1 MSCTASSG
9 RKLAAGR
16 VHHHVGVAGQHR
28 RRVLGGHH
36 PHWRDSTQ
44 LPGVATRFGIAVH
57 DKIDQLQLRMVDH
70 PTQGDHTHGART
82 PNPHLVHSKSPNIR
96 KNFVTFWTDGRELTV
111 ATSMGTS
118 TAKSPPTGRVMDVL
132 ATLADSPSGR
142 TSAELAKICA
152 ISTSTCAL
160 VLAELE
166 RRAWVARREDR
177 RYVLG
182 SGLFGLV
189 HGLRMHFPLLDR
201 GRDALCFLHDT
212 LGAGCSM
219 SKIGGRYL
227 TTVDAV
233 GHGTDGEHAVG
244 QRFPIDPPFGLVAM
258 AWRDDDFVQAWL
270 HRVMPRLTRTEIAQ
284 HQRVL
289 ADIRARGYGAWRF
302 DDTHQS
308 LHNRLADVLASLE
321 PTAQV
326 TRQLTTLMTMVTLQ
340 SVTDVLETELAS
352 MEFVVLPIFGQD
364 GQPEYQI
371 EIHLARPAGLTL
383 AELEVALRHAQGLL
397 TDWAT

>member
-1 MSCTASSG
+1 
-9 RKLAAGR
+9 
-16 VHHHVGVAGQHR
+16 
-28 RRVLGGHH
+28 
-36 PHWRDSTQ
+36 
-44 LPGVATRFGIAVH
+44 
-57 DKIDQLQLRMVDH
+57 
-70 PTQGDHTHGART
+70 
-82 PNPHLVHSKSPNIR
+82 
-96 KNFVTFWTDGRELTV
+96 
-111 ATSMGTS
+111 
-118 TAKSPPTGRVMDVL
+118 MDVL
-132 ATLADSPSGR
+132 AALGDSPRGL
-142 TSAELAKICA
+142 TSAELAKRCA

-166 RRAWVARREDR
+166 GRAWVARREDR

-189 HGLRMHFPLLDR
+189 HGLRVQFPLLDR
-201 GRDALCFLHDT
+201 GREALRFLHET

-219 SKIGGRYL
+219 SKIGDRHL
-227 TTVDAV
+227 TTVDSV
-233 GHGTDGEHAVG
+233 GHGTDGGHAVG

-258 AWRDDDFVQAWL
+258 AWRDDDFVHAWL
-270 HRVMPRLTRTEIAQ
+270 HRVMPRLTRAEIAA

-340 SVTDVLETELAS
+340 SVTDALETDLAAA
-352 MEFVVLPIFGQD
+352 EFVVLPIFGHD

-371 EIHLARPAGLTL
+371 EIHLGRSTRLTL
-383 AELEVALRHAQGLL
+383 PDLDAALRHAQGLL
-397 TDWAT
+397 AAAVA

>member
-1 MSCTASSG
+1 MDA
-9 RKLAAGR
+9 
-16 VHHHVGVAGQHR
+16 
-28 RRVLGGHH
+28 
-36 PHWRDSTQ
+36 
-44 LPGVATRFGIAVH
+44 
-57 DKIDQLQLRMVDH
+57 
-70 PTQGDHTHGART
+70 
-82 PNPHLVHSKSPNIR
+82 
-96 KNFVTFWTDGRELTV
+96 
-111 ATSMGTS
+111 S

-132 ATLADSPSGR
+132 AALADSPEGR
-142 TSAELAKICA
+142 ASAELAKICG

-166 RRAWVARREDR
+166 RGAWVTRREDR
-177 RYVLG
+177 RFFLG
-182 SGLFGLV
+182 SGLFALV
-189 HGLRMHFPLLDR
+189 HGLRTQFPLLDR
-201 GRDALCFLHDT
+201 GRGALRFLHDT

-219 SKIGGRYL
+219 SKIGGRHL

-270 HRVMPRLTRTEIAQ
+270 HRVTPRLTRAEIAD
-284 HQRVL
+284 HQQVL

-308 LHNRLADVLASLE
+308 LHNRLATVLASLE

-340 SVTDVLETELAS
+340 SVTDALETELAS
-352 MEFVVLPIFGQD
+352 TEFVVLPIFGQD
-364 GQPEYQI
+364 GQPDYQI
-371 EIHLARPAGLTL
+371 EIHLGRSAGLSL
-383 AELEVALRHAQGLL
+383 GALDAALLHAQRLL
-397 TDWAT
+397 TTGVT

>member
-1 MSCTASSG
+1 
-9 RKLAAGR
+9 
-16 VHHHVGVAGQHR
+16 
-28 RRVLGGHH
+28 
-36 PHWRDSTQ
+36 
-44 LPGVATRFGIAVH
+44 
-57 DKIDQLQLRMVDH
+57 
-70 PTQGDHTHGART
+70 
-82 PNPHLVHSKSPNIR
+82 
-96 KNFVTFWTDGRELTV
+96 
-111 ATSMGTS
+111 
-118 TAKSPPTGRVMDVL
+118 MDVL
-132 ATLADSPSGR
+132 ATLADSPAGL
-142 TSAELAKICA
+142 TSAELAKRCA

-166 RRAWVARREDR
+166 SRAWVAHRDDR

-189 HGLRMHFPLLDR
+189 HGLRAQFPLLDR
-201 GRDALCFLHDT
+201 GRDALRYLHET

-219 SKIGGRYL
+219 SRIGARHL

-233 GHGTDGEHAVG
+233 GHGTDGGQAVG

-258 AWRDDDFVQAWL
+258 AWRDDDVVHAWL
-270 HRVMPRLTRTEIAQ
+270 HRVTPRLTRAEIAE

-308 LHNRLADVLASLE
+308 LHDRLADVLASLE
-321 PTAQV
+321 PTARV

-340 SVTDVLETELAS
+340 SVTDDLETHLAAA
-352 MEFVVLPIFGQD
+352 EFVVLPIFGPD

-371 EIHLARPAGLTL
+371 EIHLGRPARLTL
-383 AELEVALRHAQGLL
+383 PELDAALRHAQGLL
-397 TDWAT
+397 AATVA

>member
-1 MSCTASSG
+1 MAESA
-9 RKLAAGR
+9 
-16 VHHHVGVAGQHR
+16 
-28 RRVLGGHH
+28 
-36 PHWRDSTQ
+36 
-44 LPGVATRFGIAVH
+44 
-57 DKIDQLQLRMVDH
+57 
-70 PTQGDHTHGART
+70 
-82 PNPHLVHSKSPNIR
+82 
-96 KNFVTFWTDGRELTV
+96 
-111 ATSMGTS
+111 
-118 TAKSPPTGRVMDVL
+118 AKSPPTGRVMDVL
-132 ATLADSPSGR
+132 TTLAHSPNGR
-142 TSAELAKICA
+142 TSAELARLCG

-189 HGLRMHFPLLDR
+189 HGLRIQFPLLDR
-201 GRDALCFLHDT
+201 GRHALRFLHDT

-219 SKIGGRYL
+219 SRIGDRHL

-258 AWRDDDFVQAWL
+258 AWRDESFVQAWL
-270 HRVMPRLTRTEIAQ
+270 HRVTPRLTRAEIAT

-289 ADIRARGYGAWRF
+289 DDIRARGYGAWRF
-302 DDTHQS
+302 DETHQP

-326 TRQLTTLMTMVTLQ
+326 SRQLTTLMTMVTLQ
-340 SVTDVLETELAS
+340 SVTDVLEKELAAT
-352 MEFVVLPIFGQD
+352 EFVVLPIFGQD
-364 GQPEYQI
+364 GQPDYQI
-371 EIHLARPAGLTL
+371 EIHLGHSAGLTL
-383 AELEVALRHAQGLL
+383 SELDAALRHAQGLL
-397 TDWAT
+397 TALS

>member
-1 MSCTASSG
+1 
-9 RKLAAGR
+9 
-16 VHHHVGVAGQHR
+16 VGA
-28 RRVLGGHH
+28 
-36 PHWRDSTQ
+36 
-44 LPGVATRFGIAVH
+44 
-57 DKIDQLQLRMVDH
+57 
-70 PTQGDHTHGART
+70 
-82 PNPHLVHSKSPNIR
+82 
-96 KNFVTFWTDGRELTV
+96 
-111 ATSMGTS
+111 S
-118 TAKSPPTGRVMDVL
+118 TAKSPPTARVVDVL
-132 ATLADSPSGR
+132 GALADSPNGR
-142 TSAELAKICA
+142 SSAELAKNCR

-166 RRAWVARREDR
+166 RRAWVSRRDDR

-189 HGLRMHFPLLDR
+189 HGLRTQFPLLDR
-201 GRDALCFLHDT
+201 GRDALRFLHDT

-219 SKIGGRYL
+219 SKIGRRHL

-258 AWRDDDFVQAWL
+258 AWRDDDFVEAWL
-270 HRVMPRLTRTEIAQ
+270 HRVTPRLTRTEVA
-284 HQRVL
+284 HHRRVL

-302 DDTHQS
+302 DDTHGS
-308 LHNRLADVLASLE
+308 LHRRLSDVLASLE

-340 SVTDVLETELAS
+340 SVTDALETELAAT
-352 MEFVVLPIFGQD
+352 EFVVLPIFGRD

-371 EIHLARPAGLTL
+371 EIHLGHSPGLTL
-383 AELEVALRHAQGLL
+383 GALDAALRHAQEML
-397 TDWAT
+397 T

>member
-1 MSCTASSG
+1 M
-9 RKLAAGR
+9 R
-16 VHHHVGVAGQHR
+16 
-28 RRVLGGHH
+28 
-36 PHWRDSTQ
+36 P
-44 LPGVATRFGIAVH
+44 
-57 DKIDQLQLRMVDH
+57 
-70 PTQGDHTHGART
+70 
-82 PNPHLVHSKSPNIR
+82 
-96 KNFVTFWTDGRELTV
+96 
-111 ATSMGTS
+111 S

-132 ATLADSPSGR
+132 AALADSPNGR
-142 TSAELAKICA
+142 TSAELARSCA

-160 VLAELE
+160 LLAELE
-166 RRAWVARREDR
+166 RRAWVTRRADR

-189 HGLRMHFPLLDR
+189 HGLRTQFPLLDR
-201 GRDALCFLHDT
+201 GRDALRFLHDS

-219 SKIGGRYL
+219 SKIGCRHL

-233 GHGTDGEHAVG
+233 GHGTDGEQAVG

-258 AWRDDDFVQAWL
+258 AWRDEDFVRAWL
-270 HRVMPRLTRTEIAQ
+270 HRVMPRLTRTEIA
-284 HQRVL
+284 HHERVL

-302 DDTHQS
+302 DDTHES

-326 TRQLTTLMTMVTLQ
+326 TRQLTTLMTMVTLR

-352 MEFVVLPIFGQD
+352 TEFVVLPIFGQD

-371 EIHLARPAGLTL
+371 EIHLGRSSGLTL
-383 AELEVALRHAQGLL
+383 AALDAALRHAQGML
-397 TDWAT
+397 TAGVA

>member
-1 MSCTASSG
+1 
-9 RKLAAGR
+9 
-16 VHHHVGVAGQHR
+16 VG
-28 RRVLGGHH
+28 
-36 PHWRDSTQ
+36 
-44 LPGVATRFGIAVH
+44 
-57 DKIDQLQLRMVDH
+57 
-70 PTQGDHTHGART
+70 
-82 PNPHLVHSKSPNIR
+82 
-96 KNFVTFWTDGRELTV
+96 
-111 ATSMGTS
+111 TSMGAS

-132 ATLADSPSGR
+132 ATLADSPNGR
-142 TSAELAKICA
+142 TSAELAKMCG

-166 RRAWVARREDR
+166 RRGWVARREDR
-177 RYVLG
+177 RFCLG
-182 SGLFGLV
+182 SGLLGLV
-189 HGLRMHFPLLDR
+189 HGLRMQFPLLDR
-201 GRDALCFLHDT
+201 GREALRFLHDT

-219 SKIGGRYL
+219 SKIGDRHL
-227 TTVDAV
+227 ITVDAV

-270 HRVMPRLTRTEIAQ
+270 HRVVPRLTRAEIAD

-308 LHNRLADVLASLE
+308 LHNRLAAVLASLE

-340 SVTDVLETELAS
+340 SVTDTLETELAS
-352 MEFVVLPIFGQD
+352 TEFVVLPIFGQE

-371 EIHLARPAGLTL
+371 EIHLGRSAGLSLSTL
-383 AELEVALRHAQGLL
+383 DAALRHARGLL
-397 TDWAT
+397 TGGVA

>member
-1 MSCTASSG
+1 M
-9 RKLAAGR
+9 R
-16 VHHHVGVAGQHR
+16 
-28 RRVLGGHH
+28 
-36 PHWRDSTQ
+36 P
-44 LPGVATRFGIAVH
+44 
-57 DKIDQLQLRMVDH
+57 
-70 PTQGDHTHGART
+70 
-82 PNPHLVHSKSPNIR
+82 
-96 KNFVTFWTDGRELTV
+96 
-111 ATSMGTS
+111 S

-132 ATLADSPSGR
+132 AALADSPNGR
-142 TSAELAKICA
+142 TSAELAKSCG

-166 RRAWVARREDR
+166 RRAWVARHEDR

-189 HGLRMHFPLLDR
+189 HGLRTQFPLLDR
-201 GRDALCFLHDT
+201 GRAALRLLHDT

-219 SKIGGRYL
+219 SKIGDRHL

-258 AWRDDDFVQAWL
+258 AWRDEDFVRAWL
-270 HRVMPRLTRTEIAQ
+270 HRVTPQLTRAEIAE
-284 HQRVL
+284 HRRVL

-326 TRQLTTLMTMVTLQ
+326 TRQLTTLMTRLTLR

-352 MEFVVLPIFGQD
+352 TEFVVLPIFGNLGQSES
-364 GQPEYQI
+364 QPEYQI
-371 EIHLARPAGLTL
+371 EIHLGRSAGLTL
-383 AELEVALRHAQGLL
+383 ATLDAALRDAQGLL
-397 TDWAT
+397 TASAA

>member
-1 MSCTASSG
+1 M
-9 RKLAAGR
+9 L
-16 VHHHVGVAGQHR
+16 
-28 RRVLGGHH
+28 
-36 PHWRDSTQ
+36 
-44 LPGVATRFGIAVH
+44 
-57 DKIDQLQLRMVDH
+57 
-70 PTQGDHTHGART
+70 
-82 PNPHLVHSKSPNIR
+82 
-96 KNFVTFWTDGRELTV
+96 TFWTDRRE
-111 ATSMGTS
+111 ADIGTS
-118 TAKSPPTGRVMDVL
+118 TAKSPPTARVMDVL
-132 ATLADSPSGR
+132 AALADSPKGL
-142 TSAELAKICA
+142 TSAELAKRCA

-166 RRAWVARREDR
+166 GRAWVARREDR

-189 HGLRMHFPLLDR
+189 HGLRAQFPLLDR
-201 GRDALCFLHDT
+201 GRAALRFLHDT

-219 SKIGGRYL
+219 SKIGGRHL

-233 GHGTDGEHAVG
+233 GHATDGGRAVG

-258 AWRDDDFVQAWL
+258 AWRGDDFIHAWL
-270 HRVMPRLTRTEIAQ
+270 HRVMPRLTRAEIAE
-284 HQRVL
+284 HRRVL

-308 LHNRLADVLASLE
+308 LHSRLADVLASLE

-340 SVTDVLETELAS
+340 SVTDALETDLAAA
-352 MEFVVLPIFGQD
+352 EFVVLPIFGQD

-371 EIHLARPAGLTL
+371 EIHLGRSAGLTL
-383 AELEVALRHAQGLL
+383 PELDAALRHAQGLL
-397 TDWAT
+397 AATVA